1 MSSSNILKFK
11 KNAGDMLKQMK
22 DAAEK
27 QSKKGGFTS
36 DSRFWKPTFDKEKGV
51 GSAVIRFLPS
61 IEDDMLPWVK
71 IFHRNFKGPT
81 GRYYIE
87 NDLSTI
93 GRDDDPVFDLSRRCY
108 NSGIESDKKGSS
120 FLKRKTKFISNVL
133 VISDPANPKN
143 NGNVFLFEYGTQIFD
158 LLKAAREPKFED
170 QVALE
175 PFDPFHGANFR
186 MRIVGKTIGEDVV
199 PNYEQSTWD
208 SIGAIASSDDEV
220 VKICDKAISLK
231 EFIAE
236 DKFLSPEVLKRKLFE
251 VLGATILSGIETVPG
266 WSDDSTKTTKK
277 EEVKTTPK
285 STPKETVKET
295 PKADPDVDFEEDVFT
310 ASGSET
316 SAKPE
321 VSKPITDDDDDV
333 ENFMND
339 LLNK

>member
-22 DAAEK
+22 EAAEK
-27 QSKKGGFTS
+27 QTKKGGHN

-61 IEDDMLPWVK
+61 LDDDMLPWVK
-71 IFHRNFKGPT
+71 IFYRNFKGPT
-81 GRYYIE
+81 GRWYIE

-120 FLKRKTKFISNVL
+120 FLKRKTKFISNIL

-143 NGNVFLFEYGTQIFD
+143 NGGVFLYEYGNQIFD

-175 PFDPFHGANFR
+175 PFDPFYGANFR
-186 MRIVGKTIGEDVV
+186 LRIVGKTVGEDIV

-208 SIGAIASSDDEV
+208 SICALGSTDDEV
-220 VKICDKAISLK
+220 VSICEKAISLK

-236 DKFLSPEVLKRKLFE
+236 DKFSSPEVLKRKLFE
-251 VLGATILSGIETVPG
+251 VLGPSILSGIETVPG
-266 WSDDSTKTTKK
+266 WGEDSVEEKK
-277 EEVKTTPK
+277 PASKPSPK
-285 STPKETVKET
+285 STPKETVQESKKDDPEVDFNQDVFEEKKPVDKPVT
-295 PKADPDVDFEEDVFT
+295 KAISDVDDE
-310 ASGSET
+310 
-316 SAKPE
+316 
-321 VSKPITDDDDDV
+321 DV
-333 ENFMND
+333 ENFMNN

>member
-1 MSSSNILKFK
+1 MGSSNILKFK

-27 QSKKGGFTS
+27 QTKKGGHS
-36 DSRFWKPTFDKEKGV
+36 DSRFWKPVFDKEKGV
-51 GSAVIRFLPS
+51 GSAIIRFLPS
-61 IEDDMLPWVK
+61 VDDDMLPWVK
-71 IFHRNFKGPT
+71 IFYRNFKGPS
-81 GRYYIE
+81 GRWYIE

-143 NGNVFLFEYGTQIFD
+143 NGQVFLYEYGNQIFD

-186 MRIVGKTIGEDVV
+186 LRIVGKTVGEDIV

-208 SIGAIASSDDEV
+208 SIGAIASTDDEV
-220 VKICDKAISLK
+220 VSICEKAISLK
-231 EFIAE
+231 EFIAA
-236 DKFLSPEVLKRKLFE
+236 DKFSSPEELKRKLFE
-251 VLGATILSGIETVPG
+251 VLGPSILSGIETVPG
-266 WSDDSTKTTKK
+266 WGEGTTPANKPDPK
-277 EEVKTTPK
+277 PAPK
-285 STPKETVKET
+285 STPKPSQKEVEA
-295 PKADPDVDFEEDVFT
+295 PKADADVDFNEDVFQ
-310 ASGSET
+310 EE
-316 SAKPE
+316 KVPE
-321 VSKPITDDDDDV
+321 KAVTKPISDIEDEDV
-333 ENFMND
+333 EDFMNN
-339 LLNK
+339 LLNN